1 MSALTCLVTGSSGL
15 VGSEVCQY
23 LSPRGFDVH
32 GIDNNQRARFL
43 GQAGDTRRNQE
54 RLELTLSNFHHHG
67 IDVRDRQAVT
77 DLVRAIRPVLIV
89 HAASQPSHDRSAAI
103 PIDDFET
110 NAVGTLNLLEAA
122 RTWCKESPFVFMSTN
137 KVYGD
142 RPNAIARQELPTRWD
157 YADPA
162 FEHGIP
168 ETLSIDQSTHSP
180 FGASKVA
187 ADVLV
192 QEYGRYYGLPTVCLR
207 AGCITGPH
215 HAAVELHGFLSYLVR
230 CNLEGRAY
238 RVLGYGGKQVRD
250 NIHSHDVAAFVH
262 AFWQK
267 PRTGEVYNIG
277 GGKANACSILEAF
290 DLVASFTGRPQVHT
304 YVDEAR
310 RADHVCYY
318 SDLRKAKLHYPEWE
332 VTKPLKETI
341 LAIVETLKARI
352 SA

>member
-23 LSPRGFDVH
+23 LSSRGFDVR

-43 GQAGDTRRNQE
+43 GPAGDTRWNQE
-54 RLELTLSNFHHHG
+54 RLELTLSNFHHHS
-67 IDVRDRQAVT
+67 IDIRDRQAVT
-77 DLVRAIRPVLIV
+77 DLVRAIRPALIV

-110 NAVGTLNLLEAA
+110 NAVGTLNVLEAA
-122 RTWCKESPFVFMSTN
+122 RTWCRESPFVFMSTN

-142 RPNAIARQELPTRWD
+142 RPNAIARRELPTRWD

-192 QEYGRYYGLPTVCLR
+192 QEYGRYYGLPTCCLR

-215 HAAVELHGFLSYLVR
+215 HAAVELHGFLSYLVK

-238 RVLGYGGKQVRD
+238 RILGYGGKQLRD

-267 PRTGEVYNIG
+267 PRSGEVYNIG

-304 YVDEAR
+304 YIDEAR

-318 SDLRKAKLHYPEWE
+318 SDLRKAKMHYPGWE